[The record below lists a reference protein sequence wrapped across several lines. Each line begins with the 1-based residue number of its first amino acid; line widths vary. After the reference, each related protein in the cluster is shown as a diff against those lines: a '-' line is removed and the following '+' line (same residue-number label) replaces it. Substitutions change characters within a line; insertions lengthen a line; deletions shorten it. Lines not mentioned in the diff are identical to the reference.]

1 MYSRYDF
8 LENVYDVKYN
18 EFRKE
23 TFPPIKA
30 EDIISDRDII
40 VSWNSAERID
50 KIAAKYY
57 GDGSYWWII
66 CLAND
71 LISPLQKI
79 EDGTPIRIPSSVE
92 LVIEKI
98 KLKRG

>member
-8 LENVYDVKYN
+8 LENVYDVRYK

-50 KIAAKYY
+50 KIAAQYY

-79 EDGTPIRIPSSVE
+79 EDGTSIRIPSSVE

>member
-79 EDGTPIRIPSSVE
+79 EDGTSIRIPSSVE